1 MSESLARPP
10 RPNQITVAGVGL
22 IVGSGIETVA
32 AAIAAIAAI
41 RDSLGYHELRVLS
54 LLVPLVGILAG
65 GLAVFGGVQLLIG
78 GNRNLAY
85 AGAIASLV
93 PGTLCCVAGGA
104 FGILA
109 LVLLPRPETRAHFGE
124 PVPAQYPPPNAPF
137 APTWP
142 GPTPPAPRPTTPAA
156 DATPPAPG
164 PTPPIAEDAPPA
176 PGPTPAVAEDAPLA
190 TAPTSPAADAKPA
203 YPDPASAPQNLD
215 PAAPGADATRQPD
228 RLEEPDRPEHP
239 DRPTT

>member
-1 MSESLARPP
+1 MSESFTRPP

-32 AAIAAIAAI
+32 SAIATIAAI
-41 RDSLGYHELRVLS
+41 RDSIGYHELRGLS

-65 GLAVFGGVQLLIG
+65 GLAVFGGVQLLLG
-78 GNRNLAY
+78 RNRNLVY

-93 PGTLCCVAGGA
+93 PGTLCCVAGGV
-104 FGILA
+104 FGVLA

-124 PVPAQYPPPNAPF
+124 AVRAQNGSPNAPF

-142 GPTPPAPRPTTPAA
+142 GHTPPAPRPTTPAA
-156 DATPPAPG
+156 DAPPAPD
-164 PTPPIAEDAPPA
+164 PTP
-176 PGPTPAVAEDAPLA
+176 
-190 TAPTSPAADAKPA
+190 PAADANPP
-203 YPDPASAPQNLD
+203 YPDPAIAPQNVD
-215 PAAPGADATRQPD
+215 PAAPGADVARQPD
-228 RLEEPDRPEHP
+228 RPEEADRPEHP

>member
-54 LLVPLVGILAG
+54 LLVPVVGILAG
-65 GLAVFGGVQLLIG
+65 GVAVFGGVQLLLG

-124 PVPAQYPPPNAPF
+124 PVPAQNPSPNAPF

-142 GPTPPAPRPTTPAA
+142 GPTPPAPRPTTPTA
-156 DATPPAPG
+156 DDTPPVPG
-164 PTPPIAEDAPPA
+164 PTSP
-176 PGPTPAVAEDAPLA
+176 VAEDAPLA
-190 TAPTSPAADAKPA
+190 PAPTSPAADANPT
-203 YPDPASAPQNLD
+203 YPDPAIAPQNLD
-215 PAAPGADATRQPD
+215 PAAPGADVTRQPN
-228 RLEEPDRPEHP
+228 RGPEEPDRPEHP